1 MRTFETEGN
10 GPGLTPE
17 QKRARLAELLRG
29 KVRPTQAPVSF
40 SQERMW
46 FQDRLSPG
54 SAAFNI
60 PVRVRFSGVLD
71 VAVLHASLQALVRRH
86 APLRTTFVEQDG
98 RPLQHIAPALDLA
111 LPLVDLQS
119 LPAAEREAEA
129 SRLITDEARQPFDL
143 EKGPLLRTVL
153 YRLDALEHVLLLKL
167 HHIITDGWSM
177 GVLVRELSALY
188 PALAEGKASP
198 LAALPMQY
206 ADYAA
211 WQREFLKG
219 EVLESHLGFWR
230 QRLDP
235 DAVLELPTD
244 RPRAAVLSGRGAR
257 INAVLPV
264 ALVESLKALAL
275 AEGNTLFGVLL
286 AGFQVLLSR
295 YSGQQ
300 DVVVGTSVAGR
311 GRAELEG
318 LIGLFTN
325 YLALRTD
332 LSGQPSFRELL
343 GRVRESTL
351 EAYAHQD
358 VPFEKLVD
366 ALKPERQLSVNPLF
380 QVALT
385 LQNAPLPPLRL
396 PGLVLDAQPV
406 DNRTSKTDLS
416 LIAMEVPQGMRLTA
430 EYNTD
435 LFDPGSIQRLLAHL
449 RTLLEGAVAEPGRRV
464 SELPLMDAAEAM
476 RVQREWAGGAAP
488 FPEDCCLH
496 TLFEAQARR
505 TPDTVAVRFQGQTL
519 TYAQLDARANQ
530 LAQALRRRGVGPE
543 VRVALSVE
551 RSLDVAV
558 GLLGI
563 LKAGGAWVPVD
574 PLLPRERLAFMLED
588 SGASVLVTQG
598 PLLKRFPE
606 ALRSRALCLD
616 VERDALAGE
625 SVLAPDSG
633 VGARNLAYVLYTSG
647 STGMPK
653 GTAIEHRGVCNLVAH
668 EATAY
673 GIGPG
678 SRVLQFASLSFD
690 LSVEEIFTTLCS
702 GGTLVLAPLED
713 LMPGEPL
720 RKLLRDEALTVIS
733 LTPAT
738 LAATAPEGLPALR
751 TVISGGEAL
760 PPEVVARWAPGRV
773 FLNTYG
779 PTEATVMATL
789 TECTADGRVPSIG
802 RPLANVRAYVLD
814 ARGGLV
820 PVGVKGELHLG
831 GVGVARGYSGRPALT
846 AERFVPDAFSGEAG
860 ARLYRTGDVV
870 RWREDGTLEFVGRA
884 DAQVKVRGFRIE
896 LGEVEAA
903 LAKLPPV
910 RDAVVVAREDGPGG
924 KRLVGYVVLRDGVD
938 ANGGGL
944 RAALKDA
951 LPEYMVPSAV
961 VVLPA
966 LPLTT
971 NGKVDRKALPAPDL
985 AGSDPREYVAPRT
998 PTEQRLAGLWQELLG
1013 VTRVGANDHF
1023 FDLGGHSLLATQAL
1037 SRIRQA
1043 FSVELP
1049 LRRLFETPT
1058 LDAVARLIDEALA
1071 GKGQPLP
1078 APRKTQEARS
1088 RPVPMVPLEDVARE
1102 WEARAAEQPRAALT
1116 TELRQ
1121 PVVTGSSAAEAED
1134 SQARAA
1140 EQPRTPLTSELR
1152 QPVVTESNA
1161 AEAEDSQARADARPR
1176 ATLTT
1181 ELRQRVLV
1189 EWNAT
1194 AAEYPRDST
1203 LPEVFEQVVARF
1215 PEKVAVEFGDA
1226 RLTYRQLDER
1236 ANRLAWHL
1244 RSLGVDTDSRVALA
1258 LERSPEIVVSLVA
1271 ILKAGAAYVPLD
1283 PAYPRARLAAMVE
1296 DARPHVLLTSRAL
1309 LPNLPHEAL
1318 LPVVLEEVSL
1328 DALPAYAL
1336 PRSALPQSL
1345 AYIDFTSGSTGR
1357 PKGVGTPHAAVLR
1370 TLFGV
1375 DYIPFGPDE
1384 TLLMMAPL
1392 AFDASTFE
1400 VWGALLHGA
1409 KLAVFPA
1416 HPPTDPHEL
1425 ERVLVHHGVTTL
1437 WITIGFFT
1445 QLVDTRL
1452 PALRSL
1458 RRVLT
1463 GGDVISASHVRR
1475 VLEHLGV
1482 PVSAFYGPTETTVF
1496 ATSHRFTHASQ
1507 VGASVPLGRPH
1518 SNMRVYVLDA
1528 SGQPVPP
1535 GIQGELFI
1543 GGDGLARGYVGQPA
1557 LTAELFLP
1565 DPFSST
1571 PGARLYRTGDLGR
1584 WREDGVLEFL
1594 GRADSQ
1600 VKVRGFRIELP
1611 EIEAALRAHPE
1622 VREAVVMVREDVPGD
1637 KRLVAYV
1644 VAPESLDVAELRA
1657 FLKQRLPDYMLP
1669 SAMGRLDA
1677 LPLNSNGKV
1686 DRKALP
1692 APSTFQ
1698 TRART
1703 RPPRTDTERLLA
1715 TLWEEVLQT
1724 GTVGA
1729 EDNFFDL
1736 GGNSLSATQILSRI
1750 RRAFQAELSIANF
1763 FAAPTVEAIAHRL
1776 ESQGPVRPALAAPAL
1791 KPVPRDGGLPLSFAQ
1806 QRLWFFAKLEPDSTA
1821 YNLPFVMRLEGPLDV
1836 PALARGLRD
1845 LSQRHESLRTTFREE
1860 ASGPVQVISASPT
1873 LPAGW
1878 MDLSTLPD
1886 AEHALGAI
1894 LDDEARQVFDLEAG
1908 PLWRVLL
1915 VRMSEQHHLLLLT
1928 MHHVISDAWS
1938 MGVLLQELTTLY
1950 AAHAEGRAPRLK
1962 PLPVQYADYSV
1973 WQRGWLR
1980 DDALEAQLGWW
1991 RQQLHGAP
1999 KALELPTDR
2008 PRPAAQTF
2016 RGAVVP
2022 FQFPR
2027 ELSDAMQ
2034 ALCRSEGVTPSMVV
2048 LAAFQVLLSRYSGQE
2063 DVSVGSPIAGR
2074 HHAEL
2079 EELIGFF
2086 VNTLVLRT
2094 KLDGDPSFRELLARV
2109 RDVSLGAYAHQDV
2122 PFEKLVEA
2130 LRPERD
2136 PRRTPLFQVML
2147 AYQNAPMPETLGT
2160 GLKLQPLEPRGGTAK
2175 FDLTLALN
2183 DTADG
2188 LKGLLEYNTDLFD
2201 ASTASRMV
2209 GHLRA
2214 LLAGALNA
2222 PERRLSALPMLTLEE
2237 RGLLLHSWSEP
2248 GAATAEDASLHGL
2261 LEAQARRN
2269 PDTAAFEHEGHTLS
2283 WAEAHRRAREVL
2295 RALRGRGVVALPPP
2309 PPLVPVSRAGPLPL
2323 SFAQQRLWLVDQLE
2337 PGSATY
2343 NLFLALRVE
2352 GALDVP
2358 ALEKAFA
2365 SLIARHEALRT
2376 VFVSREGQPVQVILP
2391 TGPFALETVE
2401 LGAVPEEAVARRLRE
2416 EALRPFDLE
2425 RGPLL
2430 RAALLRLDATTH
2442 VLWLNMH
2449 HIVSDGWS
2457 MGVLVRELTALYGA
2471 HVAGQPVPLPP
2482 LPVQYADFATWQRAW
2497 LKDEVLEHHL
2507 AYWRR
2512 QLAGVPPLLEL
2523 PTDRPRPRLLSPVG
2537 AQVPVQLPE
2546 ALSQA
2551 LQALCQRE
2559 GATLFMGLMAAWQ
2572 ALLSRYAGQEDIPV
2586 GSPIAGRTREETE
2599 GLIGFFVNTL
2609 VLRAR
2614 VDPKSSFRELLGQV
2628 RATTLAAYEHQDAP
2642 FEKLVEELHPQRSL
2656 SHSPLFQAVL
2666 ALRDAPPQPQSLPAG
2681 RDGSTL
2687 RLLPMEQ
2694 SEQTTPFDLTLS
2706 LVRTPQGLRG
2716 ALSYRADLFNPSTA
2730 LRMMDHLRTLLEA
2743 AVANPGLSVARLPL
2757 LSRDERQRLLVD
2769 WNDTAVASPTDVPVH
2784 VHFAEQARRTP
2795 DAVALVQGEDSLTYA
2810 RLESRANQLAHHL
2823 RALGVVPGA
2832 RVGLAL
2838 ERSFELVTA
2847 LLAILKLGAAYV
2859 PVDRNAPVE
2868 RTAALLADA
2877 EVSVTLTHQPFA
2889 PLLPASGARVWLDAG
2904 WDAIATRPTH
2914 APEVRVDGEA
2924 LAYIM
2929 FTSGSTGRPKGVC
2942 VPHRGITR
2950 LVLGSTFMRFG
2961 PEQVWLQFAP
2971 IAFDASTLEIW
2982 GALLHGA
2989 KVVLTPPQALSLEEL
3004 AAQLVRHRVTAL
3016 FMTTAL
3022 FELMVLHQGEALA
3035 GVSQVL
3041 AGGEVMPWPRM
3052 RDHLARL
3059 PEGATVIHAY
3069 GPTENTTFSTTLPLE
3084 RNSRVEGPVSIGR
3097 PIPNA
3102 TTYVLDAHLQPV
3114 PVGVAGEVFVGGK
3127 GLAWGYLN
3135 RPELT
3140 AERFVPHPFA
3150 STPGERLYRTGD
3162 KARWLEDGTLDF
3174 LGRFDFQVKVR
3185 GFRIELGEVEA
3196 ALRQVETVKE
3206 AVVVAKGEGT
3216 EKRLVAYVA
3225 PKAGATLEPDAL
3237 KAHLRQRLT
3246 EAMVPTVWVVLE
3258 ALPLNVNG
3266 KVDRKALPEPEA
3278 RTSSAAYEAP
3288 RTELEAKLAAIW
3300 AQVLRLPRVGVKDD
3314 FFALGGHSL
3323 LATQVVSRVRAET
3336 GAELP
3341 LRTLFEASTVE
3352 ALASRI
3358 EAGSRGPGGAGR
3370 PPLVPVP
3377 RGGPLPL
3384 SFAQQ
3389 RLWFL
3394 DRLEPGSV
3402 HYNVPAALRLDG
3414 PLDAGALARGLQE
3427 LVHRHE
3433 ALRTTFHAREDGEP
3447 FQQPHPHAELPL
3459 AQVDL
3464 SHLPEAEQDAE
3475 ARRRALEEAR
3485 IPFDLTRA
3493 PLMRATLLRLSAR
3506 RHVLLVTLHH
3516 IVSDGWSNRVLV
3528 AELTALHAAF
3538 SNGQPSP
3545 LPPLTLQY
3553 ADYATWQRRWLQ
3565 GEVLEQQ
3572 LGWWKQQ
3579 LDGVPH
3585 ALELPTDK
3593 PRPAVQTYRGAQ
3605 VPVSLSRTSAR
3616 GLKALCQ
3623 QEVVTPFMALLA
3635 LWQVLLAV
3643 YSGQED
3649 FVVGSP
3655 IAGRGPEELEGLIG
3669 FFVNTLAL
3677 RARVDR
3683 RGSFRQLLRRVKEG
3697 ALGAYAHQDLPFER
3711 LVEALR
3717 PARDPSRAPLFQVLF
3732 STREGA
3738 PPAPEGEALT
3748 PRPLGVE
3755 ETAAKVDL
3763 ELSLVESPEGISGGL
3778 LYNTAL
3784 FEPRTAARMAE
3795 HFRTLAEALVARPE
3809 APLDS
3814 VSLLTDA
3821 ERQRVLVEWN
3831 ATAAEYPRD
3840 STLPEV
3846 FEQVVARF
3854 PEKVAVEF
3862 GDTRLTYR
3870 QLDER
3875 ANRLAW
3881 HLRSLGVDTD
3891 SRVALALERSLELV
3905 VSLVAIL
3912 KAGAAYVPLD
3922 PAYPRARLAAMVED
3936 ARPHVLLTSRA
3947 LLPNL
3952 PHEALL
3958 PVVLE
3963 EVSLDALPSHALPR
3977 GALPQSL
3984 AYIDFTSGSTGRP
3997 KGVGTPHAAVLR
4009 TLFGV
4014 DYPPF
4019 GPDETLLMMAPLAF
4033 DASTFEVW
4041 GALLHGA
4048 KLAVFPAH
4056 PPTDPHELERV
4067 LVHHGVTTLWITIG
4081 FFTQLVDTHLP
4092 ALRSVRRVLTG
4103 GDVISASHVRRVLE
4117 QLGVPVSAFYGP
4129 TETTVF
4135 ATSHRFT
4142 HASQVGASVP
4152 LGRPHSNMR
4161 VYVLDASGQP
4171 VAPGIQGELFIGGD
4185 GLARGYVGQPA
4196 LTAERFLPDPFS
4208 STPGARLYRTG
4219 DLGRWRED
4227 GVLEFLGRAD
4237 SQVKVRGF
4245 RIELP
4250 EIEAALRAHPSVRS
4264 AVVVVREDVPGDKR
4278 LVAYVA
4284 SEAVDVAELRAFL
4297 KQRLPDY
4304 MLPSAVMRLD
4314 ALPLNSNGKV
4324 DRKALPVPDAAV
4336 SSASGSHVAP
4346 RTPLEEQLAGCFA
4359 EVLRVPRVS
4368 ITDNFFELGGH
4379 SLLALKL
4386 IASIRVHTGH
4396 ALPMAALFQ
4405 HGTVEALARRL
4416 QEEAPPRP
4424 TNLVRLEAG
4433 AEGKRPL
4440 FLIHGGGGGVLGY
4453 AELVRQLGHD
4463 RPVYGV
4469 AASGLEGGALPPAS
4483 IEALARDYLAQ
4494 VRAVQPRGPYLLGG
4508 WSFGGLVA
4516 LEMARQLQAV
4526 GEAVELLTLIDSAVP
4541 TPQPRPEADPL
4552 GLLALFGR
4560 TLGLRWQDL
4569 SLDLERLRR
4578 MEARERL
4585 AYVLEQVRVS
4595 PANNLGLDLEGAE
4608 RLFALHA
4615 RFYEALRTYVPV
4627 GGYSGPTVLF
4637 RATVGPPASEETDWS
4652 DWLTGPVTSYD
4663 VQAEHYSM
4671 LSAPHATTVAE
4682 PLLQHLRTLP

>member
-1 MRTFETEGN
+1 M
-10 GPGLTPE
+10 TPE
-17 QKRARLAELLRG
+17 QKRARLAELLRT
-29 KVRPTQAPVSF
+29 KVRPTHAPVSF

-71 VAVLHASLQALVRRH
+71 AAVLHASLQALVRRH

-98 RPLQHIAPALDLA
+98 RPQQHITPTLDLA
-111 LPLVDLQS
+111 LPVVDLQS

-188 PALAEGKASP
+188 PALAEGQPSP
-198 LAALPMQY
+198 LSPLPMQY

-211 WQREFLKG
+211 WQREFLRG
-219 EVLESHLGFWR
+219 EVLDSHLGWWR
-230 QRLDP
+230 ERLDP

-244 RPRAAVLSGRGAR
+244 RPRPAVLSGRGAR

-264 ALVESLKALAL
+264 ALVDALKALAR

-343 GRVRESTL
+343 GRVRETTL
-351 EAYAHQD
+351 EAYAHQE

-366 ALKPERQLSVNPLF
+366 ALKPERQLSINPLF

-449 RTLLEGAVAEPGRRV
+449 RTLLEGAVADPDRRV
-464 SELPLMDAAEAM
+464 SELPLMDPAEAM
-476 RVQREWAGGAAP
+476 RVQREWAGNTAP

-505 TPDTVAVRFQGQTL
+505 TPGAVAVQFQGQSL

-530 LAQALRRRGVGPE
+530 LAHALRRRGVGPE
-543 VRVALSVE
+543 ARVALSVE

-574 PLLPRERLAFMLED
+574 PMLPRERLAFMLED
-588 SGASVLVTQG
+588 SGATVLVTQA
-598 PLLKRFPE
+598 PLLERFPE
-606 ALRSRALCLD
+606 AHRARALCLD
-616 VERDALAGE
+616 VEREDLAGE
-625 SVLAPDSG
+625 SVLAPASG
-633 VGARNLAYVLYTSG
+633 VGPRNLAYVLYTSG
-647 STGMPK
+647 STGTPK

-690 LSVEEIFTTLCS
+690 LSVEEIFTTLC
-702 GGTLVLAPLED
+702 GGATLVLAPLED

-789 TECTADGRVPSIG
+789 TGCTADGRVPSIG

-831 GVGVARGYSGRPALT
+831 GVGVARGYAGRPTLT

-870 RWREDGTLEFVGRA
+870 RWREDGTLEFVGRV

-924 KRLVGYVVLRDGVD
+924 KRLVGYVVLRDGVT
-938 ANGGGL
+938 ANGPGL

-961 VVLPA
+961 VVLTA

-998 PTEQRLAGLWQELLG
+998 PTEQRLAGLWQDLLG
-1013 VTRVGANDHF
+1013 VARVGANDHF

-1037 SRIRQA
+1037 SRIRQTFA
-1043 FSVELP
+1043 VELP
-1049 LRRLFETPT
+1049 LRRLFESPT
-1058 LDAVARLIDEALA
+1058 LEAVARLIDEALA
-1071 GKGQPLP
+1071 GKGQPVP
-1078 APRKTQEARS
+1078 APHKPREVRARA
-1088 RPVPMVPLEDVARE
+1088 VPTVPLEDVARE
-1102 WEARAAEQPRAALT
+1102 WEARAAAQPRD
-1116 TELRQ
+1116 
-1121 PVVTGSSAAEAED
+1121 TGVPFTA
-1134 SQARAA
+1134 
-1140 EQPRTPLTSELR
+1140 
-1152 QPVVTESNA
+1152 
-1161 AEAEDSQARADARPR
+1161 
-1176 ATLTT
+1176 

-1189 EWNAT
+1189 DWNAT
-1194 AAEYPRDST
+1194 AAEYPRDAT
-1203 LPEVFEQVVARF
+1203 LPDVFSQVVARF
-1215 PEKVAVEFGDA
+1215 PEKVAVEFGEA
-1226 RLTYRQLDER
+1226 HLTYRQLDER
-1236 ANRLAWHL
+1236 ANQLAWHL
-1244 RSLGVDTDSRVALA
+1244 RSLGVATDSRVAVA
-1258 LERSPEIVVSLVA
+1258 LERSLELVVSLVA

-1296 DARPHVLLTSRAL
+1296 DARPHVLLTTRAL

-1318 LPVVLEEVSL
+1318 RPVVLEELSL
-1328 DALPAYAL
+1328 DALHAHAP
-1336 PRSALPQSL
+1336 PSSALPQSL

-1375 DYIPFGPDE
+1375 DYARFGPDE

-1409 KLAVFPA
+1409 KLAVFPP

-1425 ERVLVHHGVTTL
+1425 EQVLLRHGVTTL
-1437 WITIGFFT
+1437 WLTAGFFT
-1445 QLVDTRL
+1445 QLVDSHL

-1458 RRVLT
+1458 RQVLT
-1463 GGDVISASHVRR
+1463 GGDVISAPHVRR
-1475 VLEHLGV
+1475 VLEQLGV
-1482 PVSAFYGPTETTVF
+1482 PVTAFYGPTETTVF
-1496 ATSHRFTHASQ
+1496 ATSHRFTQASQ

-1518 SNMRVYVLDA
+1518 SNMRLYVLDA

-1557 LTAELFLP
+1557 LTAERFVP
-1565 DPFSST
+1565 DVFSTT

-1594 GRADSQ
+1594 GRADAQ
-1600 VKVRGFRIELP
+1600 VKVRGFRIELA
-1611 EIEAALRAHPE
+1611 EIEAALLAHPD
-1622 VREAVVMVREDVPGD
+1622 VREAVVMAREDVPGD

-1644 VAPESLDVAELRA
+1644 VAPESLDVAELRP

-1669 SAMGRLDA
+1669 SAVGRLDA
-1677 LPLNSNGKV
+1677 LPLTANGKV

-1703 RPPRTDTERLLA
+1703 RPPRTDTERLIT

-1750 RRAFQAELSIANF
+1750 RRASQAELSIADF
-1763 FAAPTVEAIAHRL
+1763 FAAPTVEAIARRL
-1776 ESQGPVRPALAAPAL
+1776 ESQGPVRPALPVPAL
-1791 KPVPRDGGLPLSFAQ
+1791 KPVPRDDGLPLSFAQ

-1821 YNLPFVMRLEGPLDV
+1821 YNLPFVMRLEGALDV

-1845 LSQRHESLRTTFREE
+1845 LLQRHESLRTTFREQ
-1860 ASGPVQVISASPT
+1860 ASGPVQIITPSPT

-1878 MDLSTLPD
+1878 MDLSAWPD

-1894 LDDEARQVFDLEAG
+1894 LDDEARQVFNLEAG

-1915 VRMSEQHHLLLLT
+1915 VRMSAQHHLLLLT

-1950 AAHAEGRAPRLK
+1950 AAHSEGRTPHLQ
-1962 PLPVQYADYSV
+1962 PLPVQYADFSV
-1973 WQRGWLR
+1973 WQRHWLR
-1980 DDALEAQLGWW
+1980 DEALGSQLGWW

-2008 PRPAAQTF
+2008 PRPAVQTF

-2063 DVSVGSPIAGR
+2063 DVCVGSPIAGR
-2074 HHAEL
+2074 NQAEL
-2079 EELIGFF
+2079 EGLIGFF

-2109 RDVSLGAYAHQDV
+2109 RDVALGAYAHQDV

-2160 GLKLQPLEPRGGTAK
+2160 GLRLHPLEPRGGTAK

-2201 ASTASRMV
+2201 AATASRMV

-2214 LLAGALNA
+2214 LLAGALHA

-2261 LEAQARRN
+2261 LQAQARLH
-2269 PDTAAFEHEGHTLS
+2269 PGVAAFEHEGHTLS
-2283 WAEAHRRAREVL
+2283 WAEAYRRAREVL

-2309 PPLVPVSRAGPLPL
+2309 PPLVPVTRTGPLPL
-2323 SFAQQRLWLVDQLE
+2323 SFAQQRLWLVDQLD
-2337 PGSATY
+2337 PDSAAY

-2352 GALDVP
+2352 GALDVT
-2358 ALEKAFA
+2358 ALEKSFA
-2365 SLIARHEALRT
+2365 ALIARHESLRT
-2376 VFVSREGQPVQVILP
+2376 VFVSREGEPVQVILP
-2391 TGPFALETVE
+2391 TLPFALEVMD
-2401 LGAVPEEAVARRLRE
+2401 LGAVSDEAVTQRLQE

-2430 RAALLRLDATTH
+2430 RAALLRLDPGTH

-2471 HVAGQPVPLPP
+2471 HVSGLPSPLPP
-2482 LPVQYADFATWQRAW
+2482 LAVQYVDFAAWQRAW

-2523 PTDRPRPRLLSPVG
+2523 PTDRPRPRILSPMG
-2537 AQVPVQLPE
+2537 SQVPVALPE

-2559 GATLFMGLMAAWQ
+2559 GATLFMGLMSAWQ
-2572 ALLSRYAGQEDIPV
+2572 TLLSRYAGQEDITV
-2586 GSPIAGRTREETE
+2586 GSPIAGRTHGDTE

-2609 VLRAR
+2609 VLRTH
-2614 VDPKSSFRELLGQV
+2614 VDPKATFRQLLGQV

-2642 FEKLVEELHPQRSL
+2642 FEKLVEELQPQRSL
-2656 SHSPLFQAVL
+2656 SHSPLFQVVL
-2666 ALRDAPPQPQSLPAG
+2666 ALQNAPTQPLSLPG
-2681 RDGSTL
+2681 GSAPL
-2687 RLLPMEQ
+2687 RLLPLER
-2694 SEQTTPFDLTLS
+2694 EERTTQFDLTLA
-2706 LVRTPQGLRG
+2706 LAPAPRGLQG
-2716 ALSYRADLFNPSTA
+2716 ALSYRTDLFEAATVT
-2730 LRMMDHLRTLLEA
+2730 RMVEHLRVLLEGAVAAPDA
-2743 AVANPGLSVARLPL
+2743 AVGLLPL
-2757 LSRDERQRLLVD
+2757 LTPAERHQVLVTWNASRAGFPRDATIPRLFE
-2769 WNDTAVASPTDVPVH
+2769 A
-2784 VHFAEQARRTP
+2784 QARRTP
-2795 DAVALVQGEDSLTYA
+2795 EAIAVVSGEQRLTY
-2810 RLESRANQLAHHL
+2810 RQLELQANQLAHRL
-2823 RALGVVPGA
+2823 RKLGVGPES
-2832 RVGLAL
+2832 RVGLC
-2838 ERSFELVTA
+2838 
-2847 LLAILKLGAAYV
+2847 
-2859 PVDRNAPVE
+2859 VE
-2868 RTAALLADA
+2868 RTADVLVGTLGILKAGGAYVPLDPSYPKERLGWLLEDAKGPALVVHSHLLEFLPAFTAQAVCLDADA
-2877 EVSVTLTHQPFA
+2877 DL
-2889 PLLPASGARVWLDAG
+2889 AG
-2904 WDAIATRPTH
+2904 EPSTVPTVELH
-2914 APEVRVDGEA
+2914 PRNV
-2924 LAYIM
+2924 AYLIY
-2929 FTSGSTGRPKGVC
+2929 TSGSTGRPKGVA
-2942 VPHRGITR
+2942 VTHRNAVAFLTWATETFTEEETR
-2950 LVLGSTFMRFG
+2950 AVLAATSLNFDLSVF
-2961 PEQVWLQFAP
+2961 ELFAP
-2971 IAFDASTLEIW
+2971 LVRGGSVVVVQNALALAEAKPDAGVTLINTVPS
-2982 GALLHGA
+2982 AM
-2989 KVVLTPPQALSLEEL
+2989 
-3004 AAQLVRHRVTAL
+3004 AQLVKLGAVPPTVRVVNLA
-3016 FMTTAL
+3016 
-3022 FELMVLHQGEALA
+3022 GEALPET
-3035 GVSQVL
+3035 L
-3041 AGGEVMPWPRM
+3041 AKAVYAVP
-3052 RDHLARL
+3052 
-3059 PEGATVIHAY
+3059 TVKKLYNLY
-3069 GPTENTTFSTTLPLE
+3069 GPSEDTTYST
-3084 RNSRVEGPVSIGR
+3084 VSLVGRQEVPNIGR
-3097 PIPNA
+3097 PLANTRA
-3102 TTYVLDAHLQPV
+3102 YVLDRDLQPV
-3114 PVGVAGEVFVGGK
+3114 PVGVAGELY
-3127 GLAWGYLN
+3127 LAGEGQARGYLL

-3140 AERFVPHPFA
+3140 AERFLPEVYGPEG
-3150 STPGERLYRTGD
+3150 SRMYRTGD
-3162 KARWLEDGTLDF
+3162 RVRYRADGVLEY
-3174 LGRFDFQVKVR
+3174 LGRVDFQVKVR
-3185 GFRIELGEVEA
+3185 GFRVELGEVES
-3196 ALRQVETVKE
+3196 ALRQQEAVKE
-3206 AVVVAKGEGT
+3206 AVVVARGEGA
-3216 EKRLVAYVA
+3216 EKQLIAYVA
-3225 PKAGATLEPDAL
+3225 PKAGATLEGKTL
-3237 KAHLRQRLT
+3237 KARLRLRLP
-3246 EAMVPTVWVVLE
+3246 EYMVPGTVVVLDS
-3258 ALPLNVNG
+3258 LPLNANG

-3278 RTSSAAYEAP
+3278 PASTSTYEAP
-3288 RTELEAKLAAIW
+3288 RTEMEAKLAAIW
-3300 AQVLRLPRVGVKDD
+3300 AQVLRVPRVGVKDD

-3323 LATQVVSRVRAET
+3323 LATQVVSRIRTET
-3336 GAELP
+3336 GVALP
-3341 LRTLFEASTVE
+3341 LRALFEAPSVE
-3352 ALASRI
+3352 SLASRI
-3358 EAGSRGPGGAGR
+3358 EGASRPRWTERR

-3377 RGGPLPL
+3377 RTGPLPL

-3394 DRLEPGSV
+3394 DRLQPGSV
-3402 HYNVPAALRLDG
+3402 HYNIPAALQLDG
-3414 PLDAGALARGLQE
+3414 PLDAEALSRVLQE

-3447 FQQPHPHAELPL
+3447 FQHPHPHAVLSVPLVELR
-3459 AQVDL
+3459 
-3464 SHLPEAEQDAE
+3464 HLPEAEQAVE
-3475 ARRRALEEAR
+3475 VRRLTREEAR
-3485 IPFDLTRA
+3485 TPFDLARA
-3493 PLMRATLLRLSAR
+3493 PLMRATLLRLSEQ

-3528 AELTALHAAF
+3528 EELGALHAAF
-3538 SNGQPSP
+3538 SRGQPSP
-3545 LPPLTLQY
+3545 LRSLPLQY
-3553 ADYATWQRRWLQ
+3553 ADYAAWQRDWLQ

-3572 LGWWKQQ
+3572 VGWWRQQ
-3579 LDGVPH
+3579 LSGMPH

-3593 PRPAVQTYRGAQ
+3593 PRPAVQTYRGAR
-3605 VPVSLSRTSAR
+3605 VPVRLPQAVSR

-3623 QEVVTPFMALLA
+3623 QEVGTPFMALLA
-3635 LWQVLLAV
+3635 LWQVLLALC
-3643 YSGQED
+3643 SGQED
-3649 FVVGSP
+3649 FAVGSP
-3655 IAGRGPEELEGLIG
+3655 IAGREQEELEGLVG

-3677 RARVDR
+3677 RAHVDR
-3683 RGSFRQLLRRVKEG
+3683 RESFRQLLRRVKEV
-3697 ALGAYAHQDLPFER
+3697 ALGAYAHQDVPFER
-3711 LVEALR
+3711 LVEALK
-3717 PARDPSRAPLFQVLF
+3717 PARDPSRGPLFQVLF
-3732 STREGA
+3732 TLQDTAPRSTRT
-3738 PPAPEGEALT
+3738 EALT
-3748 PRPLGVE
+3748 LHAMDVE
-3755 ETAAKVDL
+3755 DSTAKFDL
-3763 ELSLVESPEGISGGL
+3763 ELSLAESPEGFVGTLGF
-3778 LYNTAL
+3778 NTDL
-3784 FEPRTAARMAE
+3784 FEPHTAHRMAE
-3795 HFRTLAEALVARPE
+3795 RLRTLAEALVARPE
-3809 APLDS
+3809 APLA
-3814 VSLLTDA
+3814 SLSLMTEA

-3840 STLPEV
+3840 ATLPEV
-3846 FEQVVARF
+3846 FSQVVARF

-3862 GDTRLTYR
+3862 GDAHLTYR

-3875 ANRLAW
+3875 ANQLAW
-3881 HLRSLGVDTD
+3881 HLRSLGVGTD

-3936 ARPHVLLTSRA
+3936 ARPHVLLTTRA

-3952 PHEALL
+3952 PHEDLR

-3963 EVSLDALPSHALPR
+3963 ELSLDALPSHAPPSR
-3977 GALPQSL
+3977 ALPQSL

-4014 DYPPF
+4014 DYARF

-4048 KLAVFPAH
+4048 KLAVFPPH
-4056 PPTDPHELERV
+4056 PPTDPHELEQV
-4067 LVHHGVTTLWITIG
+4067 LLRHGVTTLWLTAG
-4081 FFTQLVDTHLP
+4081 LFTQLVDSHLP
-4092 ALRSVRRVLTG
+4092 ALRSLRQVLTG
-4103 GDVISASHVRRVLE
+4103 GDVISAPHVRRVLE
-4117 QLGVPVSAFYGP
+4117 QLGLPVTAGYGP

-4152 LGRPHSNMR
+4152 LGRPLGNTR

-4171 VAPGIQGELFIGGD
+4171 LPAGVQGEVYVGGD
-4185 GLARGYVGQPA
+4185 GLARGYVSQPA
-4196 LTAERFLPDPFS
+4196 LTAERFVPDAFS
-4208 STPGARLYRTG
+4208 TTPGARLYRTG

-4237 SQVKVRGF
+4237 AQVKVRGF
-4245 RIELP
+4245 RVELP
-4250 EIEAALRAHPSVRS
+4250 EIEAALLTHPAVRE
-4264 AVVVVREDVPGDKR
+4264 AVVLAREDVPGDKR
-4278 LVAYVA
+4278 LVAYVVA
-4284 SEAVDVAELRAFL
+4284 PESLDVAELRPFL
-4297 KQRLPDY
+4297 KQRLPDF
-4304 MLPSAVMRLD
+4304 LVPSAVMALD
-4314 ALPLNSNGKV
+4314 ALPLTANGKV
-4324 DRKALPVPDAAV
+4324 DRQALPAPETA
-4336 SSASGSHVAP
+4336 ASGSHVAP
-4346 RTPLEEQLAGCFA
+4346 RTPLEEQLASSFA
-4359 EVLRVPRVS
+4359 EVLRLPRVS
-4368 ITDNFFELGGH
+4368 ITDNFFDLGGH
-4379 SLLALKL
+4379 SLLALRL
-4386 IASIRVHTGH
+4386 VSSIRAHTGH
-4396 ALPMAALFQ
+4396 LLPMAALFQ
-4405 HGTVEALARRL
+4405 HGTVEQLARRL
-4416 QEEAPPRP
+4416 QQAHPSRP
-4424 TNLVRLEAG
+4424 SNIVRL
-4433 AEGKRPL
+4433 AEGTEGVRPL
-4440 FLIHGGGGGVLGY
+4440 FLVHGGGGGVLGY
-4453 AELVRQLGHD
+4453 SDLVRQLGHD
-4463 RPVYGV
+4463 RPVHGLS
-4469 AASGLEGGALPPAS
+4469 APGLEGGVLPPAS
-4483 IEALARDYLAQ
+4483 VEALAHDYLSQ
-4494 VRAVQPRGPYLLGG
+4494 VRTVQPRGPYLLGG

-4516 LEMARQLQAV
+4516 LEMARQLQAL
-4526 GEAVELLTLIDSAVP
+4526 GERVDLLALMDSTVP
-4541 TPQPRPEADPL
+4541 MPQPRPQADPL
-4552 GLLALFGR
+4552 GLLALFGQ

-4569 SLDLERLRR
+4569 SLDLERLRA
-4578 MEARERL
+4578 MEERERL
-4585 AYVLEQVRVS
+4585 AYLLGRLQGT
-4595 PANNLGLDLEGAE
+4595 PAHDLGLDLEGAE
-4608 RLFALHA
+4608 HLFAVHTRL
-4615 RFYEALRTYVPV
+4615 YEAQRTYVPS
-4627 GGYSGPTVLF
+4627 GGYSGPTLLF
-4637 RATVGPPASEETDWS
+4637 RATVGPAASEEPSWS
-4652 DWLTGPVTSYD
+4652 TWLTGPVTAYD
-4663 VQAEHYSM
+4663 VPGDHYTM
-4671 LSAPHATTVAE
+4671 LSAPHASSVAE
-4682 PLLQHLRTLP
+4682 PLRQHLRTL

>member
-1 MRTFETEGN
+1 MSTFETEGN
-10 GPGLTPE
+10 GAGMTPE
-17 QKRARLAELLRG
+17 QKRARLAELLRT

-60 PVRVRFSGVLD
+60 PVRVRFSGALD
-71 VAVLHASLQALVRRH
+71 VAVLHASLQTLVRRH
-86 APLRTTFVEQDG
+86 APLRTTFIEQDG
-98 RPLQHIAPALDLA
+98 RPLQHIAPALELA
-111 LPLVDLQS
+111 LPVVDLQS
-119 LPAAEREAEA
+119 LPAAQREAEA
-129 SRLITDEARQPFDL
+129 LRLITGEARQPFDL

-188 PALAEGKASP
+188 PALAEGKPSP

-211 WQREFLKG
+211 WQREYLRG
-219 EVLESHLGFWR
+219 EVLEQHLGFWR

-244 RPRAAVLSGRGAR
+244 RPRPAVLSGRGAR
-257 INAVLPV
+257 INAVLPP
-264 ALVESLKALAL
+264 ALVESIKALAL

-295 YSGQQ
+295 YSGQE

-325 YLALRTD
+325 YLAFRTD

-343 GRVRESTL
+343 GRVRETTL
-351 EAYAHQD
+351 ESYAHQD

-416 LIAMEVPQGMRLTA
+416 LIAMEVPEGMRLTA

-435 LFDPGSIQRLLAHL
+435 LFDPGSIHRLLAHL
-449 RTLLEGAVAEPGRRV
+449 RTLLEGAVSQPGRRV
-464 SELPLMDAAEAM
+464 SELPLMDPAEVV
-476 RVQREWAGGAAP
+476 RIQREWAGSAAP
-488 FPEDCCLH
+488 FPEECCLH
-496 TLFEAQARR
+496 SLFEAQARR
-505 TPDTVAVRFQGQTL
+505 TPEAVAVRFQGQTL

-530 LAQALRRRGVGPE
+530 LAHALRRRGVGPE
-543 VRVALSVE
+543 ARVALSVE

-588 SGASVLVTQG
+588 SGASVLVTQA
-598 PLLKRFPE
+598 PLLERFPE
-606 ALRSRALCLD
+606 GHRARALCLD

-625 SVLAPDSG
+625 CVAAPVSG

-647 STGMPK
+647 STGLPK
-653 GTAIEHRGVCNLVAH
+653 GTAIEHRGVCNLVVH

-702 GGTLVLAPLED
+702 GATLVLAPLED

-738 LAATAPEGLPALR
+738 LAATAPEDLPALR

-760 PPEVVARWAPGRV
+760 PPEVVARWAPGRT

-789 TECTADGRVPSIG
+789 TECSADGRVPSIG

-831 GVGVARGYSGRPALT
+831 GVGVARGYAGRPSLT

-896 LGEVEAA
+896 PGEVEAA

-924 KRLVGYVVLRDGVD
+924 KRLVGYVVLRDGVE
-938 ANGGGL
+938 ANGSGL
-944 RAALKDA
+944 RAALKEA

-961 VVLPA
+961 VVLAA

-985 AGSDPREYVAPRT
+985 AGGDPREYVAPRT
-998 PTEQRLAGLWQELLG
+998 DTEQRLAGLWQELLG
-1013 VTRVGANDHF
+1013 VSRVGATDHF

-1037 SRIRQA
+1037 SRIRQT

-1071 GKGQPLP
+1071 GKGQPAP
-1078 APRKTQEARS
+1078 APRKAHEVRV
-1088 RPVPMVPLEDVARE
+1088 RPVPTVPLEDVARE
-1102 WEARAAEQPRAALT
+1102 WAARAARTRETTTASTAAPHLWAQESNATAAEARDAVATAQPRA
-1116 TELRQ
+1116 
-1121 PVVTGSSAAEAED
+1121 
-1134 SQARAA
+1134 
-1140 EQPRTPLTSELR
+1140 PLT
-1152 QPVVTESNA
+1152 A
-1161 AEAEDSQARADARPR
+1161 
-1176 ATLTT
+1176 

-1194 AAEYPRDST
+1194 AVEYPREST
-1203 LPEVFEQVVARF
+1203 LPDVFAQVVARF
-1215 PEKVAVEFGDA
+1215 PEKVAVEFGDS

-1236 ANRLAWHL
+1236 ANRLAWQL
-1244 RSLGVDTDSRVALA
+1244 RSLGVDTDSRVAVA
-1258 LERSPEIVVSLVA
+1258 LERSLELVVSLVA

-1309 LPNLPHEAL
+1309 LPNLPQEEM
-1318 LPVVLEEVSL
+1318 LPVVLEEVSF
-1328 DALPAYAL
+1328 DALPTRAP
-1336 PRSALPQSL
+1336 PRAALPQSL

-1375 DYIPFGPDE
+1375 DYARFGPNE

-1425 ERVLVHHGVTTL
+1425 ERVLVRHGVTTL
-1437 WITIGFFT
+1437 WLTVGLFT
-1445 QLVDTRL
+1445 QVVDAHL

-1458 RRVLT
+1458 RQVLT

-1475 VLEHLGV
+1475 VLEQLGV
-1482 PVSAFYGPTETTVF
+1482 PVTAMYGPTETTVF
-1496 ATSHRFTHASQ
+1496 ATSHRFTQASQ
-1507 VGASVPLGRPH
+1507 VGASIPLGRPLG
-1518 SNMRVYVLDA
+1518 NTQVYVLDA

-1535 GIQGELFI
+1535 GIQGEVYI
-1543 GGDGLARGYVGQPA
+1543 GGQGLARGYVGQPS
-1557 LTAELFLP
+1557 LTAERFVP

-1571 PGARLYRTGDLGR
+1571 PGARLYGTGDLGR
-1584 WREDGVLEFL
+1584 WRDDGVLEFL
-1594 GRADSQ
+1594 GRADAQ

-1611 EIEAALRAHPE
+1611 EIEASLRSHPE
-1622 VREAVVMVREDVPGD
+1622 VREAIVVVREDVTGD

-1644 VAPESLDVAELRA
+1644 VAPKSLDVAGLRA

-1669 SAMGRLDA
+1669 AALGRLDA
-1677 LPLNSNGKV
+1677 LPLTSNGKV

-1698 TRART
+1698 TGPRT
-1703 RPPRTDTERLLA
+1703 RPPRTDTERRIA

-1724 GTVGA
+1724 GSVGA

-1750 RRAFQAELSIANF
+1750 RRAFQAELSIAAF

-1776 ESQGPVRPALAAPAL
+1776 ESQGPVQAVATPVLM
-1791 KPVPRDGGLPLSFAQ
+1791 PVPRDGGLPLSFAQ
-1806 QRLWFFAKLEPDSTA
+1806 QRLWFFAKLEPSSTA
-1821 YNLPFVMRLEGPLDV
+1821 YNLPFGMRLEGALDV
-1836 PALARGLRD
+1836 PALTRGLRD
-1845 LSQRHESLRTTFREE
+1845 LVQRHESLRTTFREE
-1860 ASGPVQVISASPT
+1860 ASGPVQVIVAQPS

-1878 MDLSTLPD
+1878 MDLSALPD
-1886 AEHALGAI
+1886 AERALDAI
-1894 LDDEARQVFDLEAG
+1894 LDDEARQVFNLETG

-1950 AAHAEGRAPRLK
+1950 AAHAEGRAPALK

-1980 DDALEAQLGWW
+1980 DGALEAQLGWW
-1991 RQQLHGAP
+1991 RQQLDGAP

-2027 ELSDAMQ
+2027 ELSDAMH
-2034 ALCRSEGVTPSMVV
+2034 AVCRAEGVTPSMVV
-2048 LAAFQVLLSRYSGQE
+2048 LAALQVLLSRYSGQE
-2063 DVSVGSPIAGR
+2063 DIVVGSPIAGR

-2079 EELIGFF
+2079 EGLIGFF

-2109 RDVSLGAYAHQDV
+2109 RDVALGAYAHQDV
-2122 PFEKLVEA
+2122 PFDKLVEA
-2130 LRPERD
+2130 VRPERD
-2136 PRRTPLFQVML
+2136 PRRAPLFQVML
-2147 AYQNAPMPETLGT
+2147 AYQNAPMPETLST
-2160 GLKLQPLEPRGGTAK
+2160 GLRLQPLEPRGGTAK

-2183 DTADG
+2183 DTAGG

-2214 LLAGALNA
+2214 LLAGAMNA

-2237 RGLLLHSWSEP
+2237 RALLVHTWSEP

-2261 LEAQARRN
+2261 LEAQARLH
-2269 PDTAAFEHEGHTLS
+2269 PDTAAFEHEGHTLT

-2295 RALRGRGVVALPPP
+2295 RTLRGRGVVALPPP
-2309 PPLVPVSRAGPLPL
+2309 PPLVPVSRTGPLPL

-2337 PGSATY
+2337 PGSAAY
-2343 NLFLALRVE
+2343 NLFMALRVE
-2352 GALDVP
+2352 GALDVR
-2358 ALEKAFA
+2358 ALEQAFA

-2376 VFVSREGQPVQVILP
+2376 VFVAQEGQPVQVILP
-2391 TGPFALETVE
+2391 TVPFTLETVDV
-2401 LGAVPEEAVARRLRE
+2401 GAVSEEAVTQRLRE

-2430 RAALLRLDATTH
+2430 RTALLRLDASTH

-2471 HVAGQPVPLPP
+2471 HVMGRPASLPP
-2482 LPVQYADFATWQRAW
+2482 LPVQYVDFASWQRAW
-2497 LKDEVLEHHL
+2497 LKDEVMEHHL
-2507 AYWRR
+2507 VYWRR
-2512 QLAGVPPLLEL
+2512 QLAGAPPLLEL
-2523 PTDRPRPRLLSPVG
+2523 PTDRPRPRVLSPVG

-2546 ALSQA
+2546 SLSQA

-2559 GATLFMGLMAAWQ
+2559 GATLFMGLMAVWQ
-2572 ALLSRYAGQEDIPV
+2572 ALLSRYAGQEDITV
-2586 GSPIAGRTREETE
+2586 GSPIAGRTHGDTE

-2614 VDPKSSFRELLGQV
+2614 VDPKASFRELLGQV

-2656 SHSPLFQAVL
+2656 SHSPLFQVVL
-2666 ALRDAPPQPQSLPAG
+2666 ALRDAPPQPQSVPAG

-2687 RLLPMEQ
+2687 RLVPMEQ
-2694 SEQTTPFDLTLS
+2694 AEQTTPFDLTLS

-2716 ALSYRADLFNPSTA
+2716 AMSYRADLFNPSTA

-2743 AVANPGLSVARLPL
+2743 AVANPGQPVSRLAL

-2769 WNDTAVASPTDVPVH
+2769 WNDTAVTSPTDVPVH

-2795 DAVALVQGEDSLTYA
+2795 DAVALVQGAESLTYA
-2810 RLESRANQLAHHL
+2810 RLDSRANQLAHHL
-2823 RALGVVPGA
+2823 RALGIVPGA

-2838 ERSFELVTA
+2838 ERSFEMVTA
-2847 LLAILKLGAAYV
+2847 LLAILKVGAAYV

-2868 RTAALLADA
+2868 RITALLDDAD
-2877 EVSVTLTHQPFA
+2877 VSVTLTHQPFA
-2889 PLLPASGARVWLDAG
+2889 HLLPATGARVWLDAQ
-2904 WDAIATRPTH
+2904 WDAIAAMPTH
-2914 APEVRVDGEA
+2914 APEARVDGEA
-2924 LAYIM
+2924 LAYVM

-2950 LVLGSTFMRFG
+2950 LVLGSDFMRFG
-2961 PEQVWLQFAP
+2961 PEEVWLQFAP

-2989 KVVLTPPQALSLEEL
+2989 KVVLAPPQALSLEEL
-3004 AAQLVRHRVTAL
+3004 ADQMRRYHVTAL

-3022 FELMVLHQGEALA
+3022 FEQMVLHQGDVLA
-3035 GVSQVL
+3035 GVRQVL

-3052 RDHLARL
+3052 RDHLARI

-3069 GPTENTTFSTTLPLE
+3069 GPTENTTFSTTLPLN

-3097 PIPNA
+3097 SIPNA

-3185 GFRIELGEVEA
+3185 GFRIELGEIEA
-3196 ALRQVETVKE
+3196 ALRQLETVKE

-3216 EKRLVAYVA
+3216 EKQLVAYVA
-3225 PKAGATLEPDAL
+3225 PKAGAVLEPDAL
-3237 KAHLRQRLT
+3237 KAQLRQRLT
-3246 EAMVPTVWVVLE
+3246 EAMVPAVWVVLD

-3278 RTSSAAYEAP
+3278 RASSATYEAP

-3300 AQVLRLPRVGVKDD
+3300 AQVLRVPRVGVKDD

-3358 EAGSRGPGGAGR
+3358 EASARGPQGSGR

-3414 PLDAGALARGLQE
+3414 PLDTGALARGLQE

-3433 ALRTTFHAREDGEP
+3433 ALRTSFHAREDGEP

-3464 SHLPEAEQDAE
+3464 SHLPEVEQEAE
-3475 ARRRALEEAR
+3475 AKRRALAEAL

-3493 PLMRATLLRLSAR
+3493 PLMRATLLRLSER

-3516 IVSDGWSNRVLV
+3516 IVSDGWTNRILV

-3538 SNGQPSP
+3538 SRGEPSP

-3572 LGWWKQQ
+3572 LGWWRQQ

-3605 VPVSLSRTSAR
+3605 VPVSLPQTVAR
-3616 GLKALCQ
+3616 GIKALCQ
-3623 QEVVTPFMALLA
+3623 QEVATPFMALLA

-3649 FVVGSP
+3649 FVIGSP
-3655 IAGRGPEELEGLIG
+3655 IAGREQGELEGLVG
-3669 FFVNTLAL
+3669 FFVNTLAM

-3717 PARDPSRAPLFQVLF
+3717 PARDPSRAPLLQVLF
-3732 STREGA
+3732 STRDSA
-3738 PPAPEGEALT
+3738 PPAPGSEALT
-3748 PRPLGVE
+3748 LRPLELE
-3755 ETAAKVDL
+3755 EAAAKVDL
-3763 ELSLVESPEGISGGL
+3763 ELSLVESPEGISGAL

-3795 HFRTLAEALVARPE
+3795 HLRTLAEALVAEPE

-3814 VSLLTDA
+3814 VSLLTQT

-3831 ATAAEYPRD
+3831 ATAVEYPRE
-3840 STLPEV
+3840 STLPGV
-3846 FEQVVARF
+3846 FAQVVARF

-3862 GDTRLTYR
+3862 GDSRLTYR
-3870 QLDER
+3870 QLDEHS
-3875 ANRLAW
+3875 NRLAW
-3881 HLRSLGVDTD
+3881 QLRSLGVDTD
-3891 SRVALALERSLELV
+3891 SRVAVALERSLELV

-3936 ARPHVLLTSRA
+3936 ARPRVLVTSRA
-3947 LLPNL
+3947 LLPKL
-3952 PHEALL
+3952 PQEGLL

-3963 EVSLDALPSHALPR
+3963 EVSLDAQPTHAPPR
-3977 GALPQSL
+3977 AALPQSL

-4014 DYPPF
+4014 DYTRF

-4056 PPTDPHELERV
+4056 PPTDPHELEQV
-4067 LVHHGVTTLWITIG
+4067 LVRHGVTTLWITIG

-4092 ALRSVRRVLTG
+4092 ALRAVRRVLTG
-4103 GDVISASHVRRVLE
+4103 GDVISAAHVRRVLE
-4117 QLGVPVSAFYGP
+4117 QVGIPVSAFYGP
-4129 TETTVF
+4129 TESTVF
-4135 ATSHRFT
+4135 ATSHHFT
-4142 HASQVGASVP
+4142 QASQVGASIP
-4152 LGRPHSNMR
+4152 LGRPHANMQ

-4171 VAPGIQGELFIGGD
+4171 VPPGIQGELFIGGD
-4185 GLARGYVGQPA
+4185 GLARGYVGQPS
-4196 LTAERFLPDPFS
+4196 LTAERFVPDPFS

-4219 DLGRWRED
+4219 DLGRWRDD

-4237 SQVKVRGF
+4237 AQVKVRGF

-4250 EIEAALRAHPSVRS
+4250 EIEAALLAHPTVRG

-4278 LVAYVA
+4278 IVAYVA
-4284 SEAVDVAELRAFL
+4284 AEPVDVTELRAFL
-4297 KQRLPDY
+4297 KQRLPEY

-4314 ALPLNSNGKV
+4314 ALPLTSNGKV
-4324 DRKALPVPDAAV
+4324 DRKALPAPDSAA
-4336 SSASGSHVAP
+4336 SAAGSHVAP
-4346 RTPLEEQLAGCFA
+4346 RTHLEEQLAGCFA

-4386 IASIRVHTGH
+4386 IAAIRVHTGH
-4396 ALPMAALFQ
+4396 RVPMAALFQ
-4405 HGTVEALARRL
+4405 HGTVEALAQRI
-4416 QEEAPPRP
+4416 QQEAPPRP

-4433 AEGKRPL
+4433 TEGKRPL
-4440 FLIHGGGGGVLGY
+4440 FLVHGGGGGVLGY

-4463 RPVYGV
+4463 RPIHGL

-4494 VRAVQPRGPYLLGG
+4494 VRAVQPQGPYLLGG

-4526 GEAVELLTLIDSAVP
+4526 GEGVELLTMIDSAVP

-4569 SLDLERLRR
+4569 SLDLEQLRN
-4578 MEARERL
+4578 MEGRERL
-4585 AYVLEQVRVS
+4585 AYVLEQVRDS
-4595 PANNLGLDLEGAE
+4595 NNLGLDLEGAE
-4608 RLFALHA
+4608 RLFNLHA
-4615 RFYEALRTYVPV
+4615 RFYEALRTYVPT
-4627 GGYSGPTVLF
+4627 GGYSGPTLLF
-4637 RATVGPPASEETDWS
+4637 RATVGAPASEETDWS
-4652 DWLTGPVTSYD
+4652 TWLTGPVTSYD
-4663 VQAEHYSM
+4663 VPAEHYSM
-4671 LSAPHATTVAE
+4671 LSAPHASTVAE

>member
-10 GPGLTPE
+10 GAGMTPE

-29 KVRPTQAPVSF
+29 KVRPTHAPVSF

-98 RPLQHIAPALDLA
+98 RPLQHIAPALELA

-119 LPAAEREAEA
+119 LPASEREAEA
-129 SRLITDEARQPFDL
+129 IRLITDEARQPFDL

-188 PALAEGKASP
+188 PSLAEGKPSP
-198 LAALPMQY
+198 LAPLPMQY

-211 WQREFLKG
+211 WQREFLRG
-219 EVLESHLGFWR
+219 DVLESHLGFWR
-230 QRLDP
+230 ERLDP

-244 RPRAAVLSGRGAR
+244 RPRPAVLSGRGAR

-325 YLALRTD
+325 YLAFRTD

-343 GRVRESTL
+343 GRVRETTL
-351 EAYAHQD
+351 ESYAHQD

-449 RTLLEGAVAEPGRRV
+449 RTLLEGVVADPGRRV
-464 SELPLMDAAEAM
+464 SELPLMDLAEAT
-476 RVQREWAGGAAP
+476 RVRREWAGEAAP
-488 FPEDCCLH
+488 FPEDRCLH
-496 TLFEAQARR
+496 TLFEAQAQR
-505 TPDTVAVRFQGQTL
+505 TPEAVAVRFLGQAL

-530 LAQALRRRGVGPE
+530 LAHALRRRGVGPE
-543 VRVALSVE
+543 ARVALSVE

-574 PLLPRERLAFMLED
+574 PMLPRERLAFMLED

-598 PLLKRFPE
+598 PLLERFPE
-606 ALRSRALCLD
+606 AQRSRALCLD
-616 VERDALAGE
+616 VERDGLAGE
-625 SVLAPDSG
+625 SVLAPASG
-633 VGARNLAYVLYTSG
+633 VGPRNLAYVLYTSG

-653 GTAIEHRGVCNLVAH
+653 GAAIEHRGVCNLVAH
-668 EATAY
+668 EAPAY

-702 GGTLVLAPLED
+702 GATLVLAPLED

-738 LAATAPEGLPALR
+738 LAATASEGLPALR

-773 FLNTYG
+773 FINTYG

-831 GVGVARGYSGRPALT
+831 GVGVARGYAGRSALT

-896 LGEVEAA
+896 LGEVETA

-938 ANGGGL
+938 SNSSAL

-961 VVLPA
+961 VVLA
-966 LPLTT
+966 TLPLTT

-985 AGSDPREYVAPRT
+985 AGGDSREYVAPRT

-1071 GKGQPLP
+1071 GKGQPVP
-1078 APRKTQEARS
+1078 APLKPQEARA
-1088 RPVPMVPLEDVARE
+1088 RPAPTVPLEDVARE
-1102 WEARAAEQPRAALT
+1102 WEARAVAQPRDTVMPFTA
-1116 TELRQ
+1116 
-1121 PVVTGSSAAEAED
+1121 
-1134 SQARAA
+1134 
-1140 EQPRTPLTSELR
+1140 
-1152 QPVVTESNA
+1152 
-1161 AEAEDSQARADARPR
+1161 
-1176 ATLTT
+1176 

-1194 AAEYPRDST
+1194 ATEYPRDST

-1215 PEKVAVEFGDA
+1215 PEKVAVEFGDTC
-1226 RLTYRQLDER
+1226 LTYRQLDER

-1244 RSLGVDTDSRVALA
+1244 RSLGVDTDSRVAVA
-1258 LERSPEIVVSLVA
+1258 LERSLELVVSLVA

-1283 PAYPRARLAAMVE
+1283 PAYPRSRLAAMVE
-1296 DARPHVLLTSRAL
+1296 DARPRVLVTSRAL
-1309 LPNLPHEAL
+1309 LSNLPHEGL
-1318 LPVVLEEVSL
+1318 LPVVLEELSL
-1328 DALPAYAL
+1328 DALPAHAP

-1375 DYIPFGPDE
+1375 DYTHFGPDE

-1425 ERVLVHHGVTTL
+1425 EQVLVHHGVTTL
-1437 WITIGFFT
+1437 WLTIGFFT
-1445 QLVDTRL
+1445 QLVDSHL

-1458 RRVLT
+1458 RQVLT

-1475 VLEHLGV
+1475 VLEQLGI

-1496 ATSHRFTHASQ
+1496 ASSHRFTHASQ

-1518 SNMRVYVLDA
+1518 SNMQVYVLDA
-1528 SGQPVPP
+1528 SGQPLPP
-1535 GIQGELFI
+1535 GVQGELFI
-1543 GGDGLARGYVGQPA
+1543 GGDGLARGYVGQPS
-1557 LTAELFLP
+1557 LTAERFIP

-1594 GRADSQ
+1594 GRADAQ

-1622 VREAVVMVREDVPGD
+1622 VREAVVMAREDVPGD

-1657 FLKQRLPDYMLP
+1657 FLKQRLPDFMMP

-1692 APSTFQ
+1692 APSTLQ

-1763 FAAPTVEAIAHRL
+1763 FAAPTVEAIARRL
-1776 ESQGPVRPALAAPAL
+1776 ESQGPVIPALAVPAL

-1806 QRLWFFAKLEPDSTA
+1806 QRLWFFAKMEPASTA
-1821 YNLPFVMRLEGPLDV
+1821 YNLPFVMRLEGTLDV
-1836 PALARGLRD
+1836 PALARGLRE

-1878 MDLSTLPD
+1878 MDLSTLLD
-1886 AEHALGAI
+1886 AERELSAI
-1894 LDDEARQVFDLEAG
+1894 LDEEARQVFDLEAG
-1908 PLWRVLL
+1908 PLWRVLV
-1915 VRMSEQHHLLLLT
+1915 VRMSAQHHLLLLT

-1950 AAHAEGRAPRLK
+1950 AAHADGRTPQLK
-1962 PLPVQYADYSV
+1962 PLPMQYADFSV

-1980 DDALEAQLGWW
+1980 DAALESQLGWW
-1991 RQQLHGAP
+1991 REQLHGAP

-2074 HHAEL
+2074 NQAEL
-2079 EELIGFF
+2079 EGLIGFF

-2094 KLDGDPSFRELLARV
+2094 RLDGDPSFRELLARV
-2109 RDVSLGAYAHQDV
+2109 RDVALGAYAHQDV

-2136 PRRTPLFQVML
+2136 PRRPPLFQVML
-2147 AYQNAPMPETLGT
+2147 AYQNAPMPETLST

-2214 LLAGALNA
+2214 LLAGALHA

-2237 RGLLLHSWSEP
+2237 RGLLLHSWSET
-2248 GAATAEDASLHGL
+2248 GAATAEDASLHRL
-2261 LEAQARRN
+2261 LQAQALRH
-2269 PDTAAFEHEGHTLS
+2269 PDAVAVEHDGQVLT
-2283 WAEAHRRAREVL
+2283 WAEAHHRAQEVL
-2295 RALRGRGVVALPPP
+2295 RELRRRGVVALPPA
-2309 PPLVPVSRAGPLPL
+2309 PPLVPMSRTGPLPL
-2323 SFAQQRLWLVDQLE
+2323 SFAQQRLWLIDQLE
-2337 PGSATY
+2337 PGSAAY
-2343 NLFLALRVE
+2343 NIFLALRVE
-2352 GALDVP
+2352 GALDVS
-2358 ALEKAFA
+2358 ALEQAFA
-2365 SLIARHEALRT
+2365 ALIARHESLRT
-2376 VFVSREGQPVQVILP
+2376 VFVANEGQPAQVILDEV
-2391 TGPFALETVE
+2391 PFALEVVE
-2401 LGAVPEEAVARRLRE
+2401 PGEVSREALDERLRE
-2416 EALRPFDLE
+2416 EARRPFDLE

-2430 RAALLRLDATTH
+2430 RVSLLRLGAGEH

-2457 MGVLVRELTALYGA
+2457 MGVLVRELSALYGA
-2471 HVAGQPVPLPP
+2471 RVSGQPSPLSP
-2482 LPVQYADFATWQRAW
+2482 LPVQYVDHAAWQRDW

-2507 AYWRR
+2507 AYWRG
-2512 QLAGVPPLLEL
+2512 QLAGAPPLLEL
-2523 PTDRPRPRLLSPVG
+2523 PTDKPRPRVLSPQG
-2537 AQVPVQLPE
+2537 SQVPVQLPG
-2546 ALSQA
+2546 ALSES

-2559 GATLFMGLMAAWQ
+2559 GVTLFMALVAAWQ
-2572 ALLSRYAGQEDIPV
+2572 ALLSRYSGQEDVSV
-2586 GSPIAGRTREETE
+2586 GSPIAGRTHEDTE
-2599 GLIGFFVNTL
+2599 ALIGFFVNTL
-2609 VLRAR
+2609 VLRTH
-2614 VDPKSSFRELLGQV
+2614 VDPKATFRQLLAQV

-2642 FEKLVEELHPQRSL
+2642 FEKLVEELQPKRSL

-2666 ALRDAPPQPQSLPAG
+2666 ALQNAPTQPLVLPSGPGA
-2681 RDGSTL
+2681 SEPV
-2687 RLLPMEQ
+2687 RLLPLEQ
-2694 SEQTTPFDLTLS
+2694 TEQTTQFDLTLA
-2706 LVRTPQGLRG
+2706 LAQTAQGLRG
-2716 ALSYRADLFNPSTA
+2716 ALSYRTDLFEASTA
-2730 LRMMDHLRTLLEA
+2730 ARMVEHLRTLLEA
-2743 AVANPGLSVARLPL
+2743 VAAKPDQPLGELSL
-2757 LSRDERQRLLVD
+2757 LTRDERQRILVA
-2769 WNDTAVASPTDVPVH
+2769 WNDTAVTSPTDIPVH
-2784 VHFAEQARRTP
+2784 VHFARQVQRTP
-2795 DAVALVQGEDSLTYA
+2795 HAVALVLGDESLTYA
-2810 RLESRANQLAHHL
+2810 QLDSRANQLAWHL
-2823 RALGVVPGA
+2823 RAQGIVPGA
-2832 RVGLAL
+2832 RVGLAV

-2847 LLAILKLGAAYV
+2847 MLAILKLGAAFV

-2868 RTAALLADA
+2868 RTAALLEDAD
-2877 EVSVTLTHQPFA
+2877 VRVTVTHQPFA
-2889 PLLPASGARVWLDAG
+2889 PLLPASGGRVWLDAQR
-2904 WDAIATRPTH
+2904 DVIAALPTH
-2914 APEVRVDGEA
+2914 APDLRVDGEA

-2961 PEQVWLQFAP
+2961 PDEVWIQFAP
-2971 IAFDASTLEIW
+2971 VAFDASTLEIW

-2989 KVVLTPPQALSLEEL
+2989 KLVLPPPHVLSLEEL
-3004 AAQLVRHRVTAL
+3004 SGQLRRHRVTAMFL
-3016 FMTTAL
+3016 TTAL
-3022 FELMVLHQGEALA
+3022 FEQLVLHQGDVLA
-3035 GVSQVL
+3035 EVRQVL

-3069 GPTENTTFSTTLPLE
+3069 GPTENTTFSTTLPLH
-3084 RNSRVEGPVSIGR
+3084 RDARVEGPVSIGR

-3102 TTYVLDAHLQPV
+3102 TAYVLDANLQPV
-3114 PVGVAGEVFVGGK
+3114 PVGVAGEVYVGGK

-3162 KARWLEDGTLDF
+3162 KARWLADGTLDF
-3174 LGRFDFQVKVR
+3174 LGRVDFQVKVR
-3185 GFRIELGEVEA
+3185 GFRIELGEIEA
-3196 ALRQVETVKE
+3196 ALRQVESVKE
-3206 AVVVAKGEGT
+3206 AIVVARGETT
-3216 EKRLVAYVA
+3216 EKQLVAYVA
-3225 PKAGATLEPDAL
+3225 PKSGETMDVDAL
-3237 KAHLRQRLT
+3237 KAHLRQRLP
-3246 EAMVPTVWVVLE
+3246 EAMVPGVVVVLE

-3278 RTSSAAYEAP
+3278 PTASSTYEAP

-3300 AQVLRLPRVGVKDD
+3300 AQVLRVPRVGVKDD

-3341 LRTLFEASTVE
+3341 LRTLFEAPTVE

-3358 EAGSRGPGGAGR
+3358 EAAARAQQGARR

-3377 RGGPLPL
+3377 RNGPLPL

-3394 DRLEPGSV
+3394 DRLNPESV

-3414 PLDAGALARGLQE
+3414 PLDAAALAQGLQA
-3427 LVHRHE
+3427 LVQRHE

-3447 FQQPHPHAELPL
+3447 VQHPHAHAELSM

-3464 SHLPEAEQDAE
+3464 SHLPDADQDAE
-3475 ARRRALEEAR
+3475 ARRRALEEALL
-3485 IPFDLTRA
+3485 PFDLTRA
-3493 PLMRATLLRLSAR
+3493 PLMRATLMRLSAR

-3528 AELTALHAAF
+3528 EELRALHAAF
-3538 SNGQPSP
+3538 SKGEPSP

-3553 ADYATWQRRWLQ
+3553 ADYAAWQRSWLQ
-3565 GEVLEQQ
+3565 GEVMEQQ

-3579 LDGVPH
+3579 LDGAPH

-3605 VPVSLSRTSAR
+3605 VAVRLSQAATR

-3623 QEVVTPFMALLA
+3623 QEVTTPFMALLA
-3635 LWQVLLAV
+3635 LWQVLLAL

-3649 FVVGSP
+3649 FAVGSP
-3655 IAGRGPEELEGLIG
+3655 IAGREQGELEGLVG

-3683 RGSFRQLLRRVKEG
+3683 HGSFRQLLRRVKEV

-3732 STREGA
+3732 TPRDGA
-3738 PPAPEGEALT
+3738 PPTPAGEELT
-3748 PRPLGVE
+3748 LRPLDVE
-3755 ETAAKVDL
+3755 ETTSKFDL
-3763 ELSLVESPEGISGGL
+3763 ELSLVESPEGFTGAL
-3778 LYNTAL
+3778 VYNTAL

-3795 HFRTLAEALVARPE
+3795 HLRTLAEALVARPE
-3809 APLDS
+3809 APLAS
-3814 VSLLTDA
+3814 MSLLTEG

-3831 ATAAEYPRD
+3831 ATATEYPRD

-3862 GDTRLTYR
+3862 GDTCLTYR

-3891 SRVALALERSLELV
+3891 SRVAVALERSLELV

-3922 PAYPRARLAAMVED
+3922 PSYPRARLDAMVED
-3936 ARPHVLLTSRA
+3936 ARPRVLLTSRA

-3952 PHEALL
+3952 PHEHLL

-3963 EVSLDALPSHALPR
+3963 ELSLDALPAHAPLR
-3977 GALPQSL
+3977 SALPQSL

-4014 DYPPF
+4014 DYARL
-4019 GPDETLLMMAPLAF
+4019 GPSETLLLMAPLAF

-4067 LVHHGVTTLWITIG
+4067 LVHHGVTTLWLTVG
-4081 FFTQLVDTHLP
+4081 LFTQLVDTHLP
-4092 ALRSVRRVLTG
+4092 ALRSLRQVLTG
-4103 GDVISASHVRRVLE
+4103 GDVISASHVRRVLD
-4117 QLGVPVSAFYGP
+4117 QLNVPVTACYGP

-4142 HASQVGASVP
+4142 HASQVGASTP
-4152 LGRPHSNMR
+4152 LGRPLGNTQ

-4171 VAPGIQGELFIGGD
+4171 VPPGIQGELFIGGD
-4185 GLARGYVGQPA
+4185 GLARGYVGQPT
-4196 LTAERFLPDPFS
+4196 LTAERFTPDPFS
-4208 STPGARLYRTG
+4208 FAPGARLYRTG

-4237 SQVKVRGF
+4237 AQVKVRGF
-4245 RIELP
+4245 RIELA
-4250 EIEAALRAHPSVRS
+4250 EIEAVLLAHPSVRN
-4264 AVVVVREDVPGDKR
+4264 AVVMAREDVPGDKR

-4284 SEAVDVAELRAFL
+4284 PETLDVAELRAFL

-4304 MLPSAVMRLD
+4304 SVPSTLVCLD
-4314 ALPLNSNGKV
+4314 ALPLTANGKV
-4324 DRKALPVPDAAV
+4324 DRKALPAPESAT
-4336 SSASGSHVAP
+4336 SASGSYVAP
-4346 RTPLEEQLAGCFA
+4346 RTPLEEQLAWSFA

-4379 SLLALKL
+4379 SLLALRL

-4396 ALPMAALFQ
+4396 LVPMAALFQ
-4405 HGTVEALARRL
+4405 HATVEQLARRIQ
-4416 QEEAPPRP
+4416 QETTPLPA
-4424 TNLVRLEAG
+4424 NLVRLKAG
-4433 AEGKRPL
+4433 TAEKRPL
-4440 FLIHGGGGGVLGY
+4440 FLVHGGGGGVLGY
-4453 AELVRQLGHD
+4453 SEFVRQLGND
-4463 RPVYGV
+4463 RPVYGLS
-4469 AASGLEGGALPPAS
+4469 ASGLEGGALPPAS
-4483 IEALARDYLAQ
+4483 IEALARDYLSQ
-4494 VRAVQPRGPYLLGG
+4494 LRTVQPQGPYLLGG

-4516 LEMARQLQAV
+4516 LEMARQLQAL
-4526 GEAVELLTLIDSAVP
+4526 GEGVELLTLMDSTVP

-4552 GLLALFGR
+4552 GLLALVGR

-4569 SLDLERLRR
+4569 TLDLEQLRR
-4578 MEARERL
+4578 MEPRERL
-4585 AYVLEQVRVS
+4585 AYVLEQLKGS
-4595 PANNLGLDLEGAE
+4595 NLGLDLAAAE
-4608 RLFALHA
+4608 RLFEMHT
-4615 RFYEALRTYVPV
+4615 RFYEAQRLYVPD
-4627 GGYSGPTVLF
+4627 GGYSGPTLLF
-4637 RATVGPPASEETDWS
+4637 QATAGQRDADEPAWS
-4652 DWLTGPVTSYD
+4652 TWLTGSVTSYD
-4663 VQAEHYSM
+4663 VAGDHYTM
-4671 LSAPHATTVAE
+4671 LSAPHASSVAE
-4682 PLLQHLRTLP
+4682 QFLHHLRML